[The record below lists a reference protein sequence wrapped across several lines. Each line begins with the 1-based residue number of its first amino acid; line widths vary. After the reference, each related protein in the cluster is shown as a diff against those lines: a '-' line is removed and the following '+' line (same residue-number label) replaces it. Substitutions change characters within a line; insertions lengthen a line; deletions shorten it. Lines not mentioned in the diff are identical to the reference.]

1 MDMLLKLH
9 MMWGVM
15 VLLFILSLIFR
26 GQKITVML
34 LRLTYLLMLGT
45 GIGLLIGFKFPLLFV
60 IKGVLALLLF
70 GVMEM
75 IVGKAQRG
83 DRAVPLL
90 WVLFVILIVLIPAI
104 GYGYIT
110 F

>member
-1 MDMLLKLH
+1 MEMMLNVH

-26 GQKITVML
+26 GLKITVML

-45 GIGLLIGFKFPLLFV
+45 GIGMLISRGFPMLFV
-60 IKGVLALLLF
+60 IKGVLAFLLF

-83 DRAVPLL
+83 ERAVPLF
-90 WVLFVILIVLIPAI
+90 WVLFIILIVVIPAI
-104 GYGYIT
+104 GYKYIT

>member
-1 MDMLLKLH
+1 MDMMLKLH

-45 GIGLLIGFKFPLLFV
+45 GIGLLIGYKFPLLYV
-60 IKGVLALLLF
+60 MKGVLAFLLF

-83 DRAVPLL
+83 ERVVPLL
-90 WVLFVILIVLIPAI
+90 WVLFIILIVIIPAV
-104 GYGYIT
+104 GYGYIS